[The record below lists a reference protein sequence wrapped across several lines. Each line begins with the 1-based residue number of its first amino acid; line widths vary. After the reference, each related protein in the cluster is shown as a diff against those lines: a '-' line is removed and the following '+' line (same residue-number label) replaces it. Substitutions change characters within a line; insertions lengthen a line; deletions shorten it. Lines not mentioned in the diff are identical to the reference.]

1 MAIARMIVRSGL
13 LTVALMSAGRYSESH
28 LPLTRLASQ
37 SDDKPERVRS
47 QRVRSRSGP
56 RSRRDS
62 PAAAIL
68 QVSCS
73 LMAPYLGWA
82 LPRPLSLSA
91 GTRWNR
97 RMPAIRSGKM
107 SFAQLQKS
115 TEREGRHVGG
125 PLSWGLRL
133 GSKCNNVEAARVSFD
148 KNQKPRDEARRI
160 AANIAKL
167 PQLFAQAPL
176 RSSGLLTQ

>member
-62 PAAAIL
+62 PA
-68 QVSCS
+68 
-73 LMAPYLGWA
+73 P
-82 LPRPLSLSA
+82 
-91 GTRWNR
+91 
-97 RMPAIRSGKM
+97 
-107 SFAQLQKS
+107 
-115 TEREGRHVGG
+115 
-125 PLSWGLRL
+125 
-133 GSKCNNVEAARVSFD
+133 
-148 KNQKPRDEARRI
+148 
-160 AANIAKL
+160 
-167 PQLFAQAPL
+167 
-176 RSSGLLTQ
+176 RSSKSRVA